1 MFSTDIFYVL
11 NGIYQKLASLPLL
24 LALSCR
30 EQQLAVWQPYFSVKG
45 IQFCGIKTF
54 GLSVFLSTGALFASK
69 DSKTSFEPPKN
80 VR

>member
-1 MFSTDIFYVL
+1 
-11 NGIYQKLASLPLL
+11 
-24 LALSCR
+24 
-30 EQQLAVWQPYFSVKG
+30 VWQPYFSVKG